1 MALELNK
8 LTHEVE
14 TLSTNAAKRAVE
26 LATLLP
32 TLHQTLANLGVA
44 DEVLRAKVRK
54 AGDRWPGALPS
65 DDAIGGRF
73 PLPAHPPELNVLGAD
88 GSQIYPDRHGSTLYY
103 VINIGSIAY
112 PHGRQQAPL
121 IRSEPHVYYDDELYG
136 DEGEGQI
143 PSAIIDGKR
152 DVAELGE
159 LVRLARERVGQPTVA
174 LVDNGLI
181 LWLALQLQDKHRRQ
195 VDAILRDYLQ
205 CLDDLHQAGA
215 AVAGFVNRPRN
226 ANVLALLH
234 VHSLPLE
241 QINEDTL
248 RHSPYRGLTDRM
260 VFERLL
266 QPGER
271 SALFINNSPVNQRDF
286 RHHQIHFFYLNVGR
300 LTQSEIARVEVPNW
314 VAHNPALLNLAH
326 AAIVEQCRVPDGFPY
341 VLVRAHELAVVS
353 MEEREAF
360 DTMVQ
365 SALAKHGIL
374 ARISQKAQTK
384 QWTNSRRR
392 HRL

>member
-8 LTHEVE
+8 LTREVE

-26 LATLLP
+26 LAALLP
-32 TLHQTLANLGVA
+32 VVTTTLASLGPA
-44 DEVLRAKVRK
+44 DEALRAKVDK
-54 AGDRWPGALPS
+54 AGDRWPGAKPT
-65 DDAIGGRF
+65 DEAIGGHF
-73 PLPAHPPELNVLGAD
+73 PLPPHPPELNILGAD
-88 GSQIYPDRHGSTLYY
+88 GSQIYPDRHGSALYY
-103 VINIGSIAY
+103 VINVGSIAY
-112 PHGRQQAPL
+112 PHGRKQAPL
-121 IRSEPHVYYDDELYG
+121 IRSEPHVYYDEELYG

-152 DVAELGE
+152 DAAELGE
-159 LVRLARERVGQPTVA
+159 LVRLARERIGQPTVA

-181 LWLALQLQDKHRRQ
+181 LWLALQLQDKHKRR
-195 VDAILRDYLQ
+195 VDDILKEYLQ
-205 CLDDLHQAGA
+205 HLETLRETGA

-234 VHSLPLE
+234 VHSLPMAE
-241 QINEDTL
+241 INEDTL

-260 VFERLL
+260 LFERLL
-266 QPGER
+266 PPGER

-300 LTQSEIARVEVPNW
+300 ANQPEIARVEVPNW
-314 VAHNPALLNLAH
+314 VALNPTLLNLAH

-341 VLVRAHELAVVS
+341 VLVRAHELAVVT
-353 MEEREAF
+353 MEERDAF

-365 SALAKHGIL
+365 TALVKHGIL
-374 ARISQKAQTK
+374 TRISQKAQTK